1 MAEEKDKDILEAEF
15 GDEEDQEVIF
25 QIQMKV
31 YDLFMRKWK
40 DLIIV
45 SAVVLFVVLIY
56 SLYTSHIITEQQTQH
71 AQVFKVKRNAPE
83 KMSTPI
89 V

>member
-1 MAEEKDKDILEAEF
+1 MAEEKDKDIIEAEF

-40 DLIIV
+40 DLIV
-45 SAVVLFVVLIY
+45 G
-56 SLYTSHIITEQQTQH
+56 
-71 AQVFKVKRNAPE
+71 
-83 KMSTPI
+83 
-89 V
+89 